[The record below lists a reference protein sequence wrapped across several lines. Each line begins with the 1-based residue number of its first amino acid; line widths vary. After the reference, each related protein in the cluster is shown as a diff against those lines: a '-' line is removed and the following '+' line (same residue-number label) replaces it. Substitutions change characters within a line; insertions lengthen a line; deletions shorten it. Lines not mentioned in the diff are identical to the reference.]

1 MLRVPIP
8 LRMGLDCIKNLKAFF
23 YWYKAQVDKDP
34 NYGKKR
40 KPRKK
45 NLRGFRAT

>member
-8 LRMGLDCIKNLKAFF
+8 RRMGLDSPHLRAFF
-23 YWYKAQVDKDP
+23 EWYKQQVEKDP
-34 NYGKKR
+34 SYGKKR

-45 NLRGFRAT
+45 KS

>member
-8 LRMGLDCIKNLKAFF
+8 RRMGLDSRDLRAFF
-23 YWYKAQVDKDP
+23 EWYKKQVEKDP
-34 NYGKKR
+34 EYGKKR

-45 NLRGFRAT
+45 KS